1 MTRVKIV
8 ILNWNGRDYLERF
21 LPSLVSRTPGA
32 WIVVADNGSTDDSV
46 RFLERSYP
54 QVELLRLDRNYGY
67 AEGYNRALAGLSA
80 EYFVLLNSDVEVTEG
95 WLDPL
100 VRTLDGDGSVA
111 AVSPKIRSFGEPD
124 KFEYAGAAG
133 GFIDFL
139 GYPFCRGRILDSIE
153 SDKGQYD
160 DPREVFWASGACM
173 AVRADVFRSLGGF
186 DGDFFAHMEG
196 QTIAQIAE
204 SHGVNPSTV
213 SRTVARAEKIL
224 FHTICAHAFVGE
236 CISQDGVDLLRLA
249 TRANLLTLRQR
260 EMLYFLLTDG
270 VSIREISEIVH
281 RDRSTVCRSN
291 AAVLR
296 GFAGVCLD
304 MAEAVPRKIARA
316 DWPGGSEAEIAAMLG
331 LPKGFYYRF
340 VCRYERVGPYT
351 RYEYEILA
359 RRGMTVRE
367 AAADLG
373 ISQGTIKRY
382 WQRYPDADL
391 SQLHKPVPYSP
402 SAPRYVEGTPS
413 IRKALSTL
421 SSNGNTIGDAVS
433 AETYRKMLRISGG
446 EA

>member
-1 MTRVKIV
+1 MDYAAYEADRKKLAARIV
-8 ILNWNGRDYLERF
+8 AVRQIIQDTTDPQERIRQTERLRILQGMYRDTLDNLER
-21 LPSLVSRTPGA
+21 LRPPQEKHRKERHRKISLDAFS
-32 WIVVADNGSTDDSV
+32 WD
-46 RFLERSYP
+46 FLERTKTTFADLEGTTW
-54 QVELLRLDRNYGY
+54 QA
-67 AEGYNRALAGLSA
+67 AE
-80 EYFVLLNSDVEVTEG
+80 
-95 WLDPL
+95 
-100 VRTLDGDGSVA
+100 
-111 AVSPKIRSFGEPD
+111 
-124 KFEYAGAAG
+124 AG
-133 GFIDFL
+133 GL
-139 GYPFCRGRILDSIE
+139 TAKQAAALQKVLQRAVEKL
-153 SDKGQYD
+153 SDRQ
-160 DPREVFWASGACM
+160 
-173 AVRADVFRSLGGF
+173 RAY
-186 DGDFFAHMEG
+186 FFAHADG
-196 QTIAQIAE
+196 QTLAKIAE
-204 SHGVNPSTV
+204 TYGVNVSTV

-224 FHTICAHAFVGE
+224 YHTICAHAFVGE
-236 CISQDGVDLLRLA
+236 CISPDGVDLLRLA

-281 RDRSTVCRSN
+281 RNRSTVCRSN

-304 MAEAVPRKIARA
+304 MAEAVPRKIARS

-331 LPKGFYYRF
+331 LPKGVYYRF
-340 VCRYERVGPYT
+340 VCRDERVGPYT

-373 ISQGTIKRY
+373 ISQGTVKRY

-391 SQLHKPVPYSP
+391 SRLHKPVPYSP

-413 IRKALSTL
+413 IRKALATL

>member
-1 MTRVKIV
+1 MDYAAYEADRKKLAARIV
-8 ILNWNGRDYLERF
+8 AVRQIIQDTTDPQERIRQTERLRILQGMYRDTLDNLER
-21 LPSLVSRTPGA
+21 LRPPQEKHRKERHRKISLDAFS
-32 WIVVADNGSTDDSV
+32 WD
-46 RFLERSYP
+46 FLERTKTTFADLEGTTW
-54 QVELLRLDRNYGY
+54 QA
-67 AEGYNRALAGLSA
+67 AE
-80 EYFVLLNSDVEVTEG
+80 
-95 WLDPL
+95 
-100 VRTLDGDGSVA
+100 
-111 AVSPKIRSFGEPD
+111 
-124 KFEYAGAAG
+124 AG
-133 GFIDFL
+133 GL
-139 GYPFCRGRILDSIE
+139 TAKQAAALQKVLQRAVEKL
-153 SDKGQYD
+153 SDRQHTY
-160 DPREVFWASGACM
+160 
-173 AVRADVFRSLGGF
+173 
-186 DGDFFAHMEG
+186 FFAHMEG

-281 RDRSTVCRSN
+281 RNRSTVCRSN

-304 MAEAVPRKIARA
+304 MAEAVPRKIARS

-340 VCRYERVGPYT
+340 VCRDERVGPYT

-413 IRKALSTL
+413 IRKALATL